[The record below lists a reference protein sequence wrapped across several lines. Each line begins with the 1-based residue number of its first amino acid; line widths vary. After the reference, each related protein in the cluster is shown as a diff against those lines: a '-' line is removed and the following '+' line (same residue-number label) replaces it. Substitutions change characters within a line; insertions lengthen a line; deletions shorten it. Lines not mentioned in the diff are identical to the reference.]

1 MNTQIIQM
9 VISWEK
15 SLEIQQQESK
25 RRSYYFG
32 VEESGKENKLL
43 PCEEKRELVF
53 NWHRPEPVY
62 ECLPKPAC
70 ECA

>member
-15 SLEIQQQESK
+15 DLEVQQQESK
-25 RRSYYFG
+25 RRRYYFG
-32 VEESGKENKLL
+32 VEEFGEETTLP
-43 PCEEKRELVF
+43 PCEEKRERVF
-53 NWHRPEPVY
+53 NWQR
-62 ECLPKPAC
+62 PKPVCECRPKPVC